1 MLEASVDPRIELSE
15 SDFQSYVQDDWNW
28 KESWD
33 NDHAWD
39 FFCEGRVVDGKAT
52 FFDNNGE
59 EKIVIVNNN
68 HRKIMF
74 LNDNLETV
82 SSDIATLRVTFPYFW
97 DKFVVYNR

>member
-1 MLEASVDPRIELSE
+1 MDDE
-15 SDFQSYVQDDWNW
+15 DDWNW